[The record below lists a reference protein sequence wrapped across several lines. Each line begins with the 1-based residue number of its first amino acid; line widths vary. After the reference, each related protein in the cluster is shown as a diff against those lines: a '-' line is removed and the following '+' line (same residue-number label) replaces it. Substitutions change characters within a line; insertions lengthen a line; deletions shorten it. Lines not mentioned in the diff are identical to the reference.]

1 MNILFAFNQSESYS
15 IFIASKKYL
24 ILLLEKNT
32 LMASG
37 NITGF
42 MSIKAYCKS
51 FMKKKNNSD
60 EK

>member
-1 MNILFAFNQSESYS
+1 MNILFAFNQSETYS
-15 IFIASKKYL
+15 IFIVSKKYL

-42 MSIKAYCKS
+42 KIIKAYCKS
-51 FMKKKNNSD
+51 FMKNKNNSD